1 MDEASTR
8 QLVAGDLETGLRLFS
23 ADYVSNISDH
33 RRALGTP
40 ISLATGTGYSIYT
53 STIVPAIQ
61 AARHEVIL
69 VTCFWAES
77 ATRDVLS
84 TALRQLSAKAMA
96 SSPPKKIRVQ
106 ICFSSGSLARN
117 MLLPTPGDG
126 QRYTSQQWHKLG
138 LPEELDIPGLDLTVT
153 RKFFWP
159 FGIIHSK
166 YVIVDRDLAMM
177 PSCNVSWERW
187 FETAIILQGA
197 FVNHLLDF
205 HTSFWLNGGKLP
217 EVPSALHGAV
227 PPHQSLIHG
236 SIATTLLPSPHT
248 PTLLPPHLRPSSL
261 LRMLPCIPSKRPTHP
276 HTPLLTTTTHLLDTA
291 CKTITLTTPNVTAP
305 TVIESLSAALTRGVR
320 ITIHTN
326 RTLMTLEQL
335 VTAGTTTP
343 LSLSRLV
350 KQADSRPHTRGLL
363 RVHYFDDPESGPGGR
378 AAKRGVKDAEKE
390 TTPVKLHA
398 KVTIVDDDKLLLGS
412 GNMDAASWHTSQELG
427 VLLEGRDIVRE
438 WKKQWP
444 YGNLDG

>member
-8 QLVAGDLETGLRLFS
+8 QLVPGDLEAGLRLFS
-23 ADYVSNISDH
+23 RDYISDVSGS
-33 RRALGTP
+33 RRASSTP

-53 STIVPAIQ
+53 STIIPAIQ
-61 AARHEVIL
+61 AAQHEVIL
-69 VTCFWAES
+69 VTCFWAAS
-77 ATRDVLS
+77 ATRD
-84 TALRQLSAKAMA
+84 ALTTTLRELSAKALA
-96 SSPPKKIRVQ
+96 SSPPRRIRVQ
-106 ICFSSGSLARN
+106 ICFSSSSLVRN
-117 MLLPTPGDG
+117 MLLPTPRDG
-126 QRYTSQQWHKLG
+126 QKYTWKQWHKLG
-138 LPEELDIPGLDLTVT
+138 LPEEAEISGLDLTVT

-166 YVIVDRDLAMM
+166 YVIVDRKLAIM

-187 FETAIILQGA
+187 FETAIVLQGA
-197 FVNHLLDF
+197 FVDHLLDF
-205 HTSFWLNGGKLP
+205 HASFWLNGGKMP
-217 EVPSALHGAV
+217 EIPSPHPGAMA
-227 PPHQSLIHG
+227 PHQNMLQG

-248 PTLLPPHLRPSSL
+248 PALLPPHLRLSSV
-261 LRMLPCIPSKRPTHP
+261 LRMLPCILSRRPTHP
-276 HTPLLTTTTHLLDTA
+276 HTPLLTTTSHLLDTA
-291 CKTITLTTPNVTAP
+291 CETITLTTPNVTAP
-305 TVIESLSAALTRGVR
+305 TVLASLSSALRRGVR

-326 RTLMTLEQL
+326 RKLMTLEQL

-343 LSLSRLV
+343 VSLSRLV
-350 KQADSRPHTRGLL
+350 KDADSRPQTRGLL
-363 RVHYFDDPESGPGGR
+363 RVHYFDEPESGPGGR

-427 VLLEGRDIVRE
+427 VLLEGRDIVQE
-438 WKKQWP
+438 WKKRWP